1 MQNNKNMATYYNK
14 EISEWNTTDLSNWL
28 VDNKY
33 PGISELCQNNSIS
46 GYDLFFLNDDILKNE
61 LGLSSFHERKV
72 AMKLISKLTYEH
84 LKLNI
89 INSNGDNVILT
100 LDNNHETSLGEIS
113 EYIGGMFNIDPKNIL
128 YKDSTK
134 KEVLSPTL
142 KIVNLLILYPK
153 LYKTLNVSNMKD
165 YHQMDDEM
173 LESNDVSRNNNNTEI
188 NANTNISE
196 SNYQDEKD
204 YNFKYANNKTNNL
217 MNDTMRMLKN
227 DNIGKNDSNKNF
239 ISNQNNNNNIVSKT
253 QKYNDGYKNYD
264 RNYISNVEE
273 GDSSVY
279 NAKKSLN
286 NKEIIYN
293 DDYDIKNKYKN
304 EQNNYRAKL
313 DEGADKDNS
322 YEIERDNRNDLQF
335 NFRDKNT
342 LDNKMEYNTVR
353 NNRNIN
359 YNENAY
365 HYYNNKNSNKN
376 MGDRGNNNYYNDI

>member
-1 MQNNKNMATYYNK
+1 MATYFNK
-14 EISEWNTTDLSNWL
+14 EISEWNTSDLSSWL
-28 VDNKY
+28 IDNKY

-188 NANTNISE
+188 NANTNVSE

-204 YNFKYANNKTNNL
+204 YNFKYTNNKTNNL

-239 ISNQNNNNNIVSKT
+239 ISNQNNNNIASKT
-253 QKYNDGYKNYD
+253 PKYNDGYKNYD
-264 RNYISNVEE
+264 RNYLSNVEE

-279 NAKKSLN
+279 NTKKSLN

-304 EQNNYRAKL
+304 EQNNYRTKL
-313 DEGADKDNS
+313 DDGVDKDNS
-322 YEIERDNRNDLQF
+322 YEIERDNRNDIQF
-335 NFRDKNT
+335 NFRDKNA
-342 LDNKMEYNTVR
+342 LDNKIEYNTVR

>member
-188 NANTNISE
+188 NANTNVSE

-204 YNFKYANNKTNNL
+204 YNFKYTNNKTNNL

-239 ISNQNNNNNIVSKT
+239 ISNQNNNNIASKT
-253 QKYNDGYKNYD
+253 PKYNDGYKNYD
-264 RNYISNVEE
+264 RNYLSNVEE

-279 NAKKSLN
+279 NTKKSLN

-304 EQNNYRAKL
+304 EQNNYRTKL
-313 DEGADKDNS
+313 DDGVDKDNS
-322 YEIERDNRNDLQF
+322 YEIERDNRNDIQF
-335 NFRDKNT
+335 NFRDKNA
-342 LDNKMEYNTVR
+342 LDNKIEYNTVR

>member
-1 MQNNKNMATYYNK
+1 MHNNKNMATYYNK

-188 NANTNISE
+188 NANTNVSE

-204 YNFKYANNKTNNL
+204 YNFKYTNNKTNNL

-239 ISNQNNNNNIVSKT
+239 ISNQNNNNIASKT
-253 QKYNDGYKNYD
+253 PKYNDGYKNYD
-264 RNYISNVEE
+264 RNYLSNVEE

-279 NAKKSLN
+279 NTKKSLN

-304 EQNNYRAKL
+304 EQNNYRTKL
-313 DEGADKDNS
+313 DDGVDKDNS
-322 YEIERDNRNDLQF
+322 YEIERDNRNDIQF
-335 NFRDKNT
+335 NFRDKNA
-342 LDNKMEYNTVR
+342 LDNKIEYNTVR